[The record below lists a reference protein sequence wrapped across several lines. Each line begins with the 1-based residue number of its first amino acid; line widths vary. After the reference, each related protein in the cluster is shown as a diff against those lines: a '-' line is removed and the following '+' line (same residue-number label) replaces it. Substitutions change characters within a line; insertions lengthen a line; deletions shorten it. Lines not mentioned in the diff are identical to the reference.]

1 MKGEFPADNAERK
14 EEATFPNFGGKGQ
27 EKLILCSVVACAT
40 GGASGLAHTKNMCEE
55 DVAECSQL
63 N

>member
-1 MKGEFPADNAERK
+1 MLNARK
-14 EEATFPNFGGKGQ
+14 EQRPPTWGGKGQ

-55 DVAECSQL
+55 DVAECSTA
-63 N
+63 